1 MSRRKGNFRRALE
14 VRRCLRC
21 NAQLPT
27 DAPLLCGRCRAIQ
40 DRRASHSLAIPNGQ
54 EMADANAEDS

>member
-21 NAQLPT
+21 NANLPP
-27 DAPLLCGRCRAIQ
+27 DAPLLCGRCRAVQ
-40 DRRASHSLAIPNGQ
+40 DREAVGRPGR
-54 EMADANAEDS
+54 